1 MNCYGWATWA
11 DRWRYFEKNPKK
23 IVQEFSRKDIRR
35 FNLEG
40 GKKFWK
46 QLKAN
51 KKGKIST
58 WAIFWYATIFKNQ
71 GLCLNPSHSFVRNIG
86 FDSSGTHCLNKED
99 KDNLS
104 LCQNPDIIFEQKIE
118 EYPLAVKRIKEF

>member
-1 MNCYGWATWA
+1 M
-11 DRWRYFEKNPKK
+11 
-23 IVQEFSRKDIRR
+23 
-35 FNLEG
+35 
-40 GKKFWK
+40 
-46 QLKAN
+46 
-51 KKGKIST
+51 
-58 WAIFWYATIFKNQ
+58 
-71 GLCLNPSHSFVRNIG
+71 NPSHSFVRNIG